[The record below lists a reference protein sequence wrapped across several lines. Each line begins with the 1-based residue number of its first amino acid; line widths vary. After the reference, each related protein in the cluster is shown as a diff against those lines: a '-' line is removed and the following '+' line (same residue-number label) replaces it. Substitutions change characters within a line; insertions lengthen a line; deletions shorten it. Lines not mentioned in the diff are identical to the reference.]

1 MKYTDFIKEL
11 AVRCNEQG
19 VRISAQKLKII
30 ISCISDLVVEKIEEE
45 ESIKL
50 KEFLIFDFIE
60 IPPRTMPDGREIEKQ
75 YSLRVR
81 MSDSYKKRIKEY
93 LNGKNKGED

>member
-1 MKYTDFIKEL
+1 MKYTDFIREL

-30 ISCISDLVVEKIEEE
+30 ISCISDLIVEKIEEE

-60 IPPRTMPDGREIEKQ
+60 IPPRIMPNGTEVEKQ
-75 YSLRVR
+75 YSLKVR

-93 LNGKNKGED
+93 LNEKKGEE

>member
-1 MKYTDFIKEL
+1 MKYTDFIREL

-30 ISCISDLVVEKIEEE
+30 ISCISDLIVEKIEEE

-60 IPPRTMPDGREIEKQ
+60 IPPRIMPNGTEVEKQ
-75 YSLRVR
+75 YSLKVR

-93 LNGKNKGED
+93 LNGEKGE

>member
-1 MKYTDFIKEL
+1 MSHNEKVICSYFVAKTDI
-11 AVRCNEQG
+11 
-19 VRISAQKLKII
+19 
-30 ISCISDLVVEKIEEE
+30 DL
-45 ESIKL
+45 IKL

>member
-19 VRISAQKLKII
+19 VRISAQKLKVI
-30 ISCISDLVVEKIEEE
+30 ISCVSDLIVEKIEEE

-60 IPPRTMPDGREIEKQ
+60 IPPRTMPDGRKIEKQ

-93 LNGKNKGED
+93 LNGKK